1 MENKSSNINLHQMK
15 LYALICGGAALLGM
29 ILPWA
34 VISGFGGFGGGSS
47 SNGFGGWGF
56 LSLLGIVGVVVA
68 SLFGDKLQGYDKNM
82 KIVAMSSF
90 GAIILGAFIAFMQ
103 VSGAGNRMGGFGGVK
118 VGIGI
123 FLTILA
129 GAAGL
134 LLVAGIIKIPPK
146 KPTDSNTSK

>member
-1 MENKSSNINLHQMK
+1 MENKTSIHQKK
-15 LYALICGGAALLGM
+15 LYALIIGGAALLGM

-34 VISGFGGFGGGSS
+34 TISYGGFGGGGS
-47 SNGFGGWGF
+47 SNGFAGWGF

-68 SLFGDKLQGYDKNM
+68 SLLGDKLQDYDKNM

-90 GAIILGAFIAFMQ
+90 GAIILGAFIGMMQ
-103 VSGAGNRMGGFGGVK
+103 VSSAGGRMGGFGGVK
-118 VGIGI
+118 TGIGI

-134 LLVAGIIKIPPK
+134 LWVANIIKLPPK
-146 KPTDSNTSK
+146 KPTPPSK

>member
-1 MENKSSNINLHQMK
+1 MENKTSIHQKKM
-15 LYALICGGAALLGM
+15 YALIIGGAALLGM

-34 VISGFGGFGGGSS
+34 TVSYGGFGGGGS
-47 SNGFGGWGF
+47 SNGFAGWGF

-68 SLFGDKLQGYDKNM
+68 SLLGDKLQDYDKNM

-90 GAIILGAFIAFMQ
+90 GGIVLGAFIGMMQ
-103 VSGAGNRMGGFGGVK
+103 VSSAGGRMGGIGGVK
-118 VGIGI
+118 TGIGI

-134 LLVAGIIKIPPK
+134 LWVAGIIKLPPK
-146 KPTDSNTSK
+146 KPTPPSK

>member
-1 MENKSSNINLHQMK
+1 MENKTSIHQKKMF
-15 LYALICGGAALLGM
+15 ALIIGGAALLGM

-34 VISGFGGFGGGSS
+34 TVSGYGGFGGGSS

-68 SLFGDKLQGYDKNM
+68 SLLGDKLQDYDKNM

-90 GAIILGAFIAFMQ
+90 GAIILGAFIGMMQ
-103 VSGAGNRMGGFGGVK
+103 VSSAGSRMGGFGGGIK
-118 VGIGI
+118 TGIGI

-146 KPTDSNTSK
+146 KPTTPSK